1 MSSFLGLWLGFLKMP
16 GWLFPHPPVALYKGS
31 QSNFTPGHTCQLVCQ
46 FHFSWRHPS
55 RSQPP
60 SSPIWSPCSLG
71 LQHSCP
77 QGLPFAPTCAWAPLP
92 WISCL
97 HLSWFTTLFWWSIPF
112 DMFLRKSAHFWHLIW
127 HPLKK
132 KCLLFP
138 SLGLIVWLCIKFKH
152 WSNFLSEF

>member
-1 MSSFLGLWLGFLKMP
+1 MSSFLGLWLGFLKVS

-31 QSNFTPGHTCQLVCQ
+31 QPNFTPGHTCQLVCQ
-46 FHFSWRHPS
+46 FRFSWRHPS

-60 SSPIWSPCSLG
+60 SCPIWSPWSLG
-71 LQHSCP
+71 LQHSCH

-97 HLSWFTTLFWWSIPF
+97 PLPWFTTLFCGAYPLICSWEREHIFDIWSDI
-112 DMFLRKSAHFWHLIW
+112 
-127 HPLKK
+127 PLKK